1 MIEVDEKKRAIIQDD
16 GQVVIYNDNAKNR
29 CSRANKSY

>member
-16 GQVVIYNDNAKNR
+16 GQVVIYNDNAKIDAHGPT
-29 CSRANKSY
+29 SR